1 MVVGTGAAVA
11 SAIEVVVVAAIGDF
25 PVVFI
30 VVTEASNL
38 VKVYIE
44 ISSSDVSYCGMVFTK
59 Q

>member
-1 MVVGTGAAVA
+1 MLVGTGAAVA

-30 VVTEASNL
+30 VVKEASNL

-44 ISSSDVSYCGMVFTK
+44 ISSSGVSYCGMVFTK